1 MGTFRITPICAHF
14 NPDSLEKIFH
24 LKMLHRLQE
33 RGYQLIQKNK
43 EWFFHISNDKNMK
56 FKECR
61 DGLYLFYTTKKTDTN
76 SIPITNYYVS
86 HHRLLNTVANNK
98 HICNLQEIEG
108 EDRARKLQQQM
119 GWPGLANLKSYIAN
133 NLIRNCA
140 ITIDNTIRAWHIY
153 GRNVPILKGKMT
165 KQSNPE
171 IHATTIPLTLH
182 TDKQQKGIKM

>member
-1 MGTFRITPICAHF
+1 MGTFRITPIYAHF
-14 NPDSLEKIFH
+14 NSDSLEKIFH

-86 HHRLLNTVANNK
+86 HHRLLNTVENNK

-119 GWPGLANLKSYIAN
+119 GWPVLDTFKYYISN

-140 ITIDNTIRAWHIY
+140 ITIYDINRDQKIY
-153 GRNVPILKGKMT
+153 RTNIPILKGKMT
-165 KQSNPE
+165 KESNS
-171 IHATTIPLTLH
+171 
-182 TDKQQKGIKM
+182 